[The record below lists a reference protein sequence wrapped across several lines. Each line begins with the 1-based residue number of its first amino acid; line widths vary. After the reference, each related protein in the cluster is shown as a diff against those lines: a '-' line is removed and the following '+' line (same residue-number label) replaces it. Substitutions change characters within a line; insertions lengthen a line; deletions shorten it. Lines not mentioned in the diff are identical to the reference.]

1 MKSTQGFGIYNACTH
16 TSSYKMI
23 TELLFD
29 LKVNIFKHFY
39 GIEYTNLAIM
49 KYSHLLKDCVLVL
62 VIHDIHVSHNG
73 ALLIYVLI

>member
-1 MKSTQGFGIYNACTH
+1 
-16 TSSYKMI
+16 MI

-39 GIEYTNLAIM
+39 RIEYTNLAII

-62 VIHDIHVSHNG
+62 VIHDIHVSHTG

>member
-1 MKSTQGFGIYNACTH
+1 
-16 TSSYKMI
+16 MI

-29 LKVNIFKHFY
+29 LKVNIFKHFCR
-39 GIEYTNLAIM
+39 IEYTNLAIM